1 MTSSPN
7 VCCIHSSVK
16 KGRKRKKNS
25 TWKGF
30 SFFILFQPPLYFCL
44 VISLSSVGTRSTC
57 VFVCRRL
64 HQYSKH
70 ALSLSLSSFFFLPF
84 FSLQFSLALLNLKF
98 SQQLKHIPYNIPAL
112 GMSLGRGRKK
122 NKKKTR
128 PLLRVPHSLCLG
140 FFESKK
146 RNDDVLILISPFS
159 RPCFSKF
166 SFCSFCLNFNCRC
179 RPGWQGE
186 FCDQC
191 VTYPGCK
198 HGYCNGP
205 FQCLCETNWGGYLC
219 DQGKQSSLKSWRH
232 CTRRYGL

>member
-1 MTSSPN
+1 MKGIFLFHFISTPSLFLFGNQLVQRGNTVHLCVCVSSTSS
-7 VCCIHSSVK
+7 I
-16 KGRKRKKNS
+16 
-25 TWKGF
+25 
-30 SFFILFQPPLYFCL
+30 FQAC
-44 VISLSSVGTRSTC
+44 S
-57 VFVCRRL
+57 
-64 HQYSKH
+64 
-70 ALSLSLSSFFFLPF
+70 LSLSLSSFFFLPF
-84 FSLQFSLALLNLKF
+84 FFLQFSLALLKLKF

-112 GMSLGRGRKK
+112 GMSLGRGRK
-122 NKKKTR
+122 NKQNMSVIAYPAFPVFR
-128 PLLRVPHSLCLG
+128 ILWI
-140 FFESKK
+140 EK
-146 RNDDVLILISPFS
+146 RNDDVFIPIS

-219 DQGKQSSLKSWRH
+219 DQGKQNSLSRVDVIVPDV
-232 CTRRYGL
+232 TGS